1 MTETETPTSLTHY
14 IYTSARTSARG
25 EGGFPRREKKQVS
38 GAGNLKKIPPAV
50 LKIAGESC
58 FFL

>member
-25 EGGFPRREKKQVS
+25 EGGFPRREK
-38 GAGNLKKIPPAV
+38 NRFPA
-50 LKIAGESC
+50 LEI
-58 FFL
+58 